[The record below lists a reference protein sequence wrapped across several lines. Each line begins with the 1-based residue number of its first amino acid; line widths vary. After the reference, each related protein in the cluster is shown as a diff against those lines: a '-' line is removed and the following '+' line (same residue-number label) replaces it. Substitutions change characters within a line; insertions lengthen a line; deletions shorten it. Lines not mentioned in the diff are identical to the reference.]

1 MRVVRSLAIGSLLAA
16 ATLIPGGATAGRT
29 VVQVRYAI
37 VSTASTTPVTLPGNV
52 IASAGDGSGGFFASL
67 GSKVLHIASD
77 GTIDP
82 AFSYSSTAPRLVT
95 QLAAVPGGRLVVVES
110 GGAPVQVA
118 IVAAAT
124 GVVQHLGPQLV
135 GSRKSASGIAT
146 LGPTAYVAGSF
157 RSVIGGPRRT
167 GVVAVNTATGGVL
180 PFNPRLDRD
189 ASGVAT
195 SAGRIYLTGE
205 FKTIGGKP
213 HASFAAVAPS
223 GKPLAWRPQL
233 PVVPQVA
240 SLAAGPHA
248 VFATTFH
255 RVLALRADDGRRLS
269 WGLALSN
276 AYRSLEPTSVQY
288 DDAVLYIG
296 NTAGPFT
303 LTWRGARR
311 AGGCIG
317 IDTRTGNPTSWRVRL
332 PGLVTR
338 TCVPLAISA
347 HAVFVAGRFAPG

>member
-16 ATLIPGGATAGRT
+16 ATLIPAGATAGRT
-29 VVQVRYAI
+29 VVQVRYVI

-52 IASAGDGSGGFFASL
+52 IASAGDGTGGFFVSL
-67 GSKVLHIASD
+67 GSGVVHVASD
-77 GTIDP
+77 GTVDP
-82 AFSYSSTAPRLVT
+82 AFSYSSTPPRLVT
-95 QLAAVPGGRLVVVES
+95 QLAVVPGGRLVVVES

-118 IVAAAT
+118 IVSAAT

-332 PGLVTR
+332 PGLFTR
-338 TCVPLAISA
+338 TCVPLATSA
-347 HAVFVAGRFAPG
+347 HAVLVSGRFAPP